1 MENQKFE
8 TNAIHVGEKP
18 NVNNGGTG
26 DVISPIHLSTTFA
39 RKDVDMPTA
48 GYEYSR
54 SLNPTRKSLEAKLA
68 SLENA
73 KYGLAFASGMAAE
86 TSLLLALLNSGDHV
100 IATDDLYGGT
110 QRLFLKVFQPNYD
123 IQFSLADTSK
133 PKDVSNNI
141 QANTK
146 ILWLESP
153 TNPLLKICD
162 IKELVNTVKSKGII
176 TIVDNTFMSPYFQN
190 PLDLGADIVIHST
203 SKFING
209 HSDSIG
215 GAIMVNDHSLFEKIQ
230 FIQNSVGAIMSPFDS
245 YMVLRG
251 IKTLAARMRIH
262 EENAQ
267 QIAHFLN
274 SHPAIKKVIYPG
286 LESHPQHEIAKK
298 QMKGFG
304 GMISLELVGDL
315 DDAKKFVSSLEY
327 FALAESLGG
336 VESLIE
342 LPAPMTHASVP
353 KEVREKLG
361 ITDSLVRISVG
372 IENSVDLINDLRQ
385 ALDKINVK

>member
-18 NVNNGGTG
+18 NVNDGGTG

-110 QRLFLKVFQPNYD
+110 QRLFLKVFQPKYD

-133 PKDVSNNI
+133 LKDVSNNI

-190 PLDLGADIVIHST
+190 PLDLGADIVLHST

-215 GAIMVNDHSLFEKIQ
+215 GAIMVNDLGLFEKIQ

-304 GMISLELVGDL
+304 GMISLELVGDMN
-315 DDAKKFVSSLEY
+315 DAKKFVSSLEY